1 MSHIQNRPLGVET
14 GQYPLMHENASRTS
28 PGACR
33 SLCWAGRLS
42 ANAEP
47 GAAVA
52 GGPPVKKE
60 TDDRLSHRRH
70 DSTMACIVNANQGW
84 RVPRQPGARE
94 RFGTSL
100 NRRHDPDI

>member
-1 MSHIQNRPLGVET
+1 
-14 GQYPLMHENASRTS
+14 MHA
-28 PGACR
+28 
-33 SLCWAGRLS
+33 WAGRLS

-60 TDDRLSHRRH
+60 TGDRLSHRRH

-94 RFGTSL
+94 RFANQSEPPT
-100 NRRHDPDI
+100 RP